1 MTDRIS
7 TSDITVADLDAP
19 AVERILSYWYE
30 SPAEYLQSIGVAP
43 EKLPSR
49 RKMREMLEL
58 KVKRREAAP
67 TILVVRLRGEGI
79 GVHELTH
86 IQPGV
91 SAVMH
96 AHIWSAEH
104 RGRGIGVVSYV
115 RAMERFFAD
124 HGFERILFET
134 PTANVAANRIKEA
147 LGVPPSGSGALF
159 LPIMTR
165 SVETTRYAVE
175 RSSLGAIVERVER
188 TWAERRERPAKP
200 A

>member
-7 TSDITVADLDAP
+7 TSDITVADQDAP

-43 EKLPSR
+43 ERLPSR
-49 RKMREMLEL
+49 RKMREMLML
-58 KVKRREAAP
+58 KVERREATP
-67 TILVVRLRGEGI
+67 TLLIVQLRGESI
-79 GVHELTH
+79 GVHDLTH

-96 AHIWSAEH
+96 AHLWSAEH
-104 RGRGIGVVSYV
+104 RGRRIGVVSYV
-115 RAMERFFAD
+115 KAMERFFAT

-134 PTANVAANRIKEA
+134 PTANVAANRIKET
-147 LGVPPSGSGALF
+147 LGIPASGTGTLF

-165 SVETTRYAVE
+165 PVETTRYAVD
-175 RSSLGAIVERVER
+175 RSSLGAIVERLER
-188 TWAERRERPAKP
+188 IWADRRERPAKP

>member
-7 TSDITVADLDAP
+7 TSDITVADLDTP

-30 SPAEYLQSIGVAP
+30 SSAEYLQSIGVAP
-43 EKLPSR
+43 ERLPSR
-49 RKMREMLEL
+49 RKMRELLEL
-58 KVKRREAAP
+58 KVERREAAP
-67 TILVVRLRGEGI
+67 TILVVQLRGEGI

-86 IQPGV
+86 VQPGV

-115 RAMERFFAD
+115 KAMERFFAT

-134 PTANVAANRIKEA
+134 PSANVAANRIKEA
-147 LGVPPSGSGALF
+147 LGIPPSDSGTLF

-165 SVETTRYAVE
+165 PVETTRYAVD
-175 RSSLGAIVERVER
+175 RASLGAIVERLEQL
-188 TWAERRERPAKP
+188 WARRRERSAKL